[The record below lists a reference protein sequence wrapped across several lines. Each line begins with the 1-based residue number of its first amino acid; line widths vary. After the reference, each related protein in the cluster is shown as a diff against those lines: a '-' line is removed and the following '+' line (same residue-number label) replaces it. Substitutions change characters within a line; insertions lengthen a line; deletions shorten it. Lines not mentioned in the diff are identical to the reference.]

1 MMVHISLKIYGQ
13 LIGVGRVLNG
23 KAVARAVWNVVGSEL
38 KTSEWFV
45 KRGVMFV
52 SVVRCKCACRCR
64 LVVRT

>member
-13 LIGVGRVLNG
+13 LNGVGRVLNG

-52 SVVRCKCACRCR
+52 SVV
-64 LVVRT
+64 

>member
-38 KTSEWFV
+38 KMSEWFV

-52 SVVRCKCACRCR
+52 SVV
-64 LVVRT
+64 

>member
-1 MMVHISLKIYGQ
+1 MHSHRSAMMVHISLKIYGQ

-45 KRGVMFV
+45 KSGVMFV
-52 SVVRCKCACRCR
+52 SVV
-64 LVVRT
+64 